1 MKITVLSGKG
11 GTGKT
16 TISTNFSWILS
27 ESMKVQLLDTDVEEP
42 NTHLFFNIEFQE
54 EIPVSIMIPVV
65 NKDKCILCGEC
76 AKACQF
82 GAIAVFS
89 KAVMV
94 FENLC
99 HGCGAC
105 SLICPTKAIDEKPKR
120 IGVIRLGKIND
131 NLLYGMGLMDL
142 GEPSGVGIIR
152 ELKKKMDNSADVVI
166 IDAPPGTSCPV
177 VESLRG
183 TDFAILVTESSPF
196 GLHDLRMA
204 VEVVRTMEIPMGV
217 VLNKYDPSFREMD
230 EYIEREGLKVL
241 MRVPF
246 DKKIAYHYSKGEL
259 FTKYISGWRD
269 KFWRMYE
276 EIKEMI
282 G

>member
-1 MKITVLSGKG
+1 VKITVLSGKG